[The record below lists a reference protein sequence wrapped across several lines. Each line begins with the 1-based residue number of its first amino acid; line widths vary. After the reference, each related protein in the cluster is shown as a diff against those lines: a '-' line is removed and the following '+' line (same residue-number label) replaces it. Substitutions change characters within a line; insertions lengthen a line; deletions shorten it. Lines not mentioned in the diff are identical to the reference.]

1 MWLRGANWR
10 RTVGTLVTVSLAL
23 GATPAAAVDKVA
35 CVQAAEAGQ
44 RLRSHGQLLSA
55 REQLL
60 VCSSAECPAVV
71 SQDCT
76 SWLGAVQ
83 RSLASAIVN
92 ARDSNGQPLTDVSVT
107 VDGRLLPERAPTA
120 AIDLDPGEHS
130 IRCDREG
137 FAEAVVPATL
147 GDGDRGREI
156 VCSLEPLQPR
166 PSQPAPPATA
176 HLPAAALQPTPP
188 APRGSSGGLPWTVWA
203 FGGLGLAGVGT
214 FAGFALSASSDQNAL
229 RHSCAPY
236 CPSSKVDPVAT
247 KFTVADV
254 SLGVGLVSLGTAAL
268 IALLYSSGKQA
279 SFSSSGGSHWAQVSM
294 QWPAL
299 QNPEQH

>member
-1 MWLRGANWR
+1 VA
-10 RTVGTLVTVSLAL
+10 TLVTISLAL
-23 GATPAAAVDKVA
+23 GASPAAAVDKVA

-44 RLRSHGQLLSA
+44 RLRGRGQLLSA

-60 VCSSAECPAVV
+60 VCASAECPAVV

-83 RSLASAIVN
+83 LSLASAIVT
-92 ARDSNGQPLTDVSVT
+92 ARDSSGQTLTDVGVT

-120 AIDLDPGEHS
+120 AIDFDPGEHTV
-130 IRCDREG
+130 RCDREG
-137 FAEAVVPATL
+137 YSEAVAYAKL
-147 GDGDRGREI
+147 GDGERGREI

-166 PSQPAPPATA
+166 PSAQPAPSAPAQV
-176 HLPAAALQPTPP
+176 PPAALQPSSP
-188 APRGSSGGLPWTVWA
+188 APQGPSHGVPWTAWA

-214 FAGFALSASSDQNAL
+214 FAGLALSASSDQDAL

-254 SLGVGLVSLGTAAL
+254 SLVVGLVSIGTATL
-268 IALLYSSGKQA
+268 IALLHSSGSQA
-279 SFSSSGGSHWAQVSM
+279 SSQFSSAPRGGQVSR
-294 QWPAL
+294 QWPLL
-299 QNPEQH
+299 QDPLQH